1 MHDTDQAMR
10 QRLAPAWDV
19 MLNLREA
26 AAERIERSRRFL
38 AASDPRPRKKELP
51 VTDAGPQT

>member
-1 MHDTDQAMR
+1 MR

-38 AASDPRPRKKELP
+38 AATDPRPRKKELP